1 MVRFLHSG
9 DIHLGMKFKNASFG
23 AEKGKVRREELW
35 QTFGDMIEYS
45 VKTEKDLILISGDLF
60 EYSTLTIKDIKRVKD
75 TLASAEKQ
83 HIIISPG
90 NHDPAT
96 SESPYSGV
104 DWPDNVTI
112 LNQNGVQ
119 QVYIEELRA
128 SVWGIGAM
136 RNENELKSELVKIKS
151 VEGQKNI
158 LMLHGEFGS
167 NGDYP
172 LPSIEKLI
180 ELSMDYIALGHIHKP
195 EFLYKNIAY
204 CGSLEPLDFGE
215 TGPRGFVEGELSTEC
230 SCRFI
235 PFAKRNFQIVELE
248 LTKEMTVEKIVE
260 ELILSTGEKR
270 NDNFYRIVLTGISP
284 LFLDM
289 KALETRFKREVYY
302 LELIDRSKPDIDLE
316 KLSYDNRG
324 NILGMYIDS
333 FSDEDLDDSVKKDA
347 FYAGIYAL
355 LEGSDLI

>member
-1 MVRFLHSG
+1 MVKFLHSG

-23 AEKGKVRREELW
+23 AERGKVRREELW

-45 VKTEKDLILISGDLF
+45 IKTEKDLILISGDLF
-60 EYSTLTIKDIKRVKD
+60 EDGSLTIKDIKRLKD
-75 TLASAEKQ
+75 TLASAKNQ

-112 LNQNGVQ
+112 LNQNGLQKVS
-119 QVYIEELRA
+119 IEELKT
-128 SVWGIGAM
+128 SVWGIGAI
-136 RNENELKSELVKIKS
+136 RDKIELESELVRIEP
-151 VEGQKNI
+151 VEGHKNI

-172 LPSIEKLI
+172 LPNIEELKD
-180 ELSMDYIALGHIHKP
+180 LSMDYIALGHIHKP
-195 EFLYKNIAY
+195 EFLHDNIAY

-215 TGPRGFVEGELSTEC
+215 TGLRGFVEGELSTEC
-230 SCRFI
+230 RCSFI
-235 PFAKRNFQIVELE
+235 PFAKRNFQIIELE
-248 LTKEMTVEKIVE
+248 LTKEMTVEKIVD
-260 ELILSTGEKR
+260 ELIISTGEKR
-270 NDNFYRIVLTGISP
+270 NDNFYRVELTGISP

-289 KALETRFKREVYY
+289 KALETRFKREVYH
-302 LELIDRSKPDIDLE
+302 LELIDRSKPDIDLG

-333 FSDEDLDDSVKKDA
+333 FSDEDLDDSVKNGA

-355 LEGSDLI
+355 LEGSDLL